1 MKANVY
7 GEYGFH
13 ITNNSYFICHD
24 KKVIN
29 ALFDRL
35 RKWEDGKEKTYPKT
49 LGKFE
54 ISGIRDLTNGF
65 DSRESDKKAVSSHN
79 LSVSRFGYYVQVKF
93 LDTQIVRV
101 TEI

>member
-1 MKANVY
+1 MYLENIEKLIEANVY
-7 GEYGFH
+7 SEYGFH

-35 RKWEDGKEKTYPKT
+35 RKWEDGEEKTYPKK

-65 DSRESDKKAVSSHN
+65 DSREADKKAVGFN
-79 LSVSRFGYYVQVKF
+79 
-93 LDTQIVRV
+93 
-101 TEI
+101 